1 MQNTANI
8 FICGYRM
15 PLDHEDLRA
24 PLTRRKLW
32 LDDHIIQ
39 GLKAADKPKKYADGG
54 GLFLFIPASG
64 KKLWRLA
71 YRFERKAKLLSFGE
85 YPQVSLRAARQRRDE
100 AKALLRDGIDPANT
114 GRPRGHLPPTLRSN
128 PWLWNGTNG
137 KPFTVKTAIAPS

>member
-1 MQNTANI
+1 M
-8 FICGYRM
+8 
-15 PLDHEDLRA
+15 
-24 PLTRRKLW
+24 

-71 YRFERKAKLLSFGE
+71 YRFERKASSFPSASIPKYHSAPHGNAGMK
-85 YPQVSLRAARQRRDE
+85 PRPCSGTALTRR
-100 AKALLRDGIDPANT
+100 NT

>member
-1 MQNTANI
+1 MGTPNTEKT
-8 FICGYRM
+8 M
-15 PLDHEDLRA
+15 
-24 PLTRRKLW
+24 

-39 GLKAADKPKKYADGG
+39 GLKATDKPKKYADGG

-100 AKALLRDGIDPANT
+100 TKALLKDGIDPAEHRKAVRT
-114 GRPRGHLPPTLRSN
+114 SASN
-128 PWLWNGTNG
+128 ATFQSVAMEWYANG
-137 KPFTVKTAIAPS
+137 KPFTVKTAIVPSCCGEWRNISFRPSATRP

>member
-1 MQNTANI
+1 M
-8 FICGYRM
+8 
-15 PLDHEDLRA
+15 
-24 PLTRRKLW
+24 

-100 AKALLRDGIDPANT
+100 AKALLKDGIDPAEHRKAAP
-114 GRPRGHLPPTLRSN
+114 GIDRHGHLSGRGYGMVRTGN
-128 PWLWNGTNG
+128 PSL
-137 KPFTVKTAIAPS
+137 